1 MFWFFKHQFDG
12 EGFPLGPKPTER
24 LPTYRYPF
32 FHIVLEHRLMLRL
45 GVHKL
50 AAVPDGQTLCLLRL
64 SVFLIKP
71 LIPSH
76 FTGTMPWFLSPANG
90 ESLGGE
96 FKYAN
101 GFLEQLYDSILTQPS

>member
-50 AAVPDGQTLCLLRL
+50 AAVPDRQTPVSYTHLLEQNRL
-64 SVFLIKP
+64 NGVGVRKQR
-71 LIPSH
+71 
-76 FTGTMPWFLSPANG
+76 ANG
-90 ESLGGE
+90 ER
-96 FKYAN
+96 
-101 GFLEQLYDSILTQPS
+101 